1 MVREISLYEEVNYC
15 FLGERIM
22 KNITDKKKAL
32 TCLEENKML
41 FFWENLSEE
50 LQNDPELIFAYARKW
65 VTTAYREKREFFRSS
80 RENMKELMKTN
91 ISLDLLEEEDLEDT
105 EYMQIAI
112 MSHPIRLMELFESGH
127 KEVLKRAIDK
137 EMALY
142 LVRESGMNL
151 GCLSAFQNDEDIV
164 YEAICDDVRAIQYAS
179 PRIQCFFGDTFFV
192 DELKFKVST
201 HFIKERMEQL
211 EQLQTKMGALVL
223 HNDALCYLMQE
234 MHLLT
239 EKIKDEFREIE
250 NAKQKVKQ
258 KMQDGIISYR
268 GEILYKK

>member
-1 MVREISLYEEVNYC
+1 
-15 FLGERIM
+15 M

-91 ISLDLLEEEDLEDT
+91 ISLALLEEEDLEDT

-151 GCLSAFQNDEDIV
+151 GCLSEIG
-164 YEAICDDVRAIQYAS
+164 RAH
-179 PRIQCFFGDTFFV
+179 V
-192 DELKFKVST
+192 
-201 HFIKERMEQL
+201 
-211 EQLQTKMGALVL
+211 
-223 HNDALCYLMQE
+223 
-234 MHLLT
+234 
-239 EKIKDEFREIE
+239 
-250 NAKQKVKQ
+250 
-258 KMQDGIISYR
+258 
-268 GEILYKK
+268 